1 MKSLEWGALIP
12 GHLVVEC
19 SVVHW
24 NEMSGWILLDGLIV
38 LPGLGQEI
46 QSMLL
51 GSGILRHFKA
61 GDSGS
66 LS

>member
-12 GHLVVEC
+12 GHWVVEC
-19 SVVHW
+19 FVVH
-24 NEMSGWILLDGLIV
+24 WILLDGLMA

-61 GDSGS
+61 GDSES